1 MLELRCDAGDA
12 DGLRREIG
20 RRNKIIIALMRQV
33 EHNLNCVD
41 TNYGLLQNTFVLEE
55 QVRMRTDELKKTVEA
70 LEAFMANASVGVLL
84 TRDSKM
90 ERHNRKFGE
99 IFGFAGNEAIGRPT
113 TLLCRSE
120 AEYAELGRLAT
131 PLLSAAQ
138 PFHAEMNMR
147 RQDGSDLWVNLI
159 GYVSPDEP
167 AHGTIWILED
177 RTAAKLADE
186 VLRRSHSELEER
198 VAQRTTELSQQL
210 HFLQQLIEAIPG
222 PVYYKDA
229 QARFLGCNS
238 AFEAFIGRP
247 AKELIGKTV
256 PDIEATEPAENYLAS
271 DRALLNQPGAQ
282 IYESLVRYA
291 NGEMRD
297 VMFHKATFTQRDG
310 TLAGL
315 VGLMLD
321 ITERKRMEGNLR
333 QAATVFE
340 SSAEG
345 VIITTPDG
353 SIIAINRAFI
363 QITGYDENDVI
374 GRNPRLLQSG
384 RHDKNFFQEM
394 WETLSRNGRW
404 QGEIWNRRKNGEA
417 HPVWISII
425 AVKDEQDQVSNY
437 VATFADI
444 TQRKQHE
451 ENIQRLAFSDPL
463 TSLPNRRLLLDRLQ
477 QALAASLRN
486 KCHGALFFI
495 DLDDFKDLNDTLGHD
510 KGDLLLQQVAQR
522 LATCVR
528 EGDTVARP
536 GGDEFVVVLK
546 DLSAQ
551 RVKATGQAEL
561 TGEKILATLNLP
573 YLLNDYLH
581 HSTAS
586 IGVTLFNGESK
597 GVDELLKQADLAMYQ
612 AKGAGRNAL
621 RFFDPQMQTEV
632 AARVTMESNLRQGL
646 LENQFIL
653 HYQPQVDQHGHIT
666 GAEAL
671 LRWKHPQRGM
681 VAPSEFISLAEET
694 GLILP
699 LGLWVLE
706 TACRQLSAW
715 AKLPA
720 TAHLTLAV
728 NISVRQFRQPDFVGQ
743 VVQTL
748 GGTGADPH
756 RLKLELTESLLV
768 NDMEDIV
775 DKMTALRATGV
786 GFSLDDFGTGY
797 SSLSYLKRLPL
808 DQLKIDQCFV
818 KGLLIDR
825 SDAAIAKMI
834 VVLGQS
840 LGIAVIAEGVEIAA
854 QRDLLARQGCHA
866 YQGYLFSRPLPID
879 AFDQLALQL
888 CA

>member
-1 MLELRCDAGDA
+1 MTGMLELRCAAGDA
-12 DGLRREIG
+12 GGLRQEIV
-20 RRNKIIIALMRQV
+20 RRDKIIVSLMRQV
-33 EHNLNCVD
+33 EHNLNAVD
-41 TNYGLLQNTFVLEE
+41 TNYALLQNTFVLEE
-55 QVRMRTDELKKTVEA
+55 QVRARTDELKKTVEA

-90 ERHNRKFGE
+90 QRHNPKFGE
-99 IFGFAGNEAIGRPT
+99 MFGFAGSDAIGRPAR
-113 TLLCRSE
+113 LLCRSDE
-120 AEYAELGRLAT
+120 EYAELGRLAT

-138 PFHAEMNMR
+138 PVHTEMEMR

-177 RTAAKLADE
+177 RTASKRADE

-198 VAQRTTELSQQL
+198 VAERTTEISQQL

-238 AFEAFIGRP
+238 AFETFIGRP
-247 AKELIGKTV
+247 ARELIGKTAH
-256 PDIEATEPAENYLAS
+256 DIEPTELADKYLAS
-271 DRALLNQPGAQ
+271 DRELLNRPGSQ

-297 VMFHKATFTQRDG
+297 VMFHKATFTRRDG
-310 TLAGL
+310 AVGGL

-321 ITERKRMEGNLR
+321 ITTN
-333 QAATVFE
+333 
-340 SSAEG
+340 
-345 VIITTPDG
+345 PDG
-353 SIIAINRAFI
+353 SIIAINRAFV
-363 QITGYDENDVI
+363 QITGYDENDVV

-384 RHDKNFFQEM
+384 RHDKNFFHDM

-404 QGEIWNRRKNGEA
+404 QGEIWNRRKNGEE

-425 AVKDEQDQVSNY
+425 AVKDKQDHVTNY

-444 TQRKQHE
+444 TQRKMHE
-451 ENIQRLAFSDPL
+451 EKIQLLAFSDPL
-463 TSLPNRRLLLDRLQ
+463 TNLPNRRLLLDRLQ
-477 QALAASLRN
+477 QALAASFRN
-486 KCHGALFFI
+486 KSHGALFFI

-510 KGDLLLQQVAQR
+510 KGDLLLQQVAER
-522 LATCVR
+522 LANCVR

-536 GGDEFVVVLK
+536 GGDEFVVLLK
-546 DLSAQ
+546 DLSEQ
-551 RVKATGQAEL
+551 SLTATGQAEL
-561 TGEKILATLNLP
+561 AGEKILATLNQP

-586 IGVTLFNGESK
+586 IGVTLFNGGANS
-597 GVDELLKQADLAMYQ
+597 VDELLKQADLAMYQ

-621 RFFDPQMQTEV
+621 RFFDPYMQTVV
-632 AARVTMESNLRQGL
+632 AARVAMETNLRQGL

-653 HYQPQVDQHGHIT
+653 YYQPQVDHSGRVT

-671 LRWKHPQRGM
+671 VRWTHPQRGL
-681 VAPSEFISLAEET
+681 VPPSEFIPLAEET

-706 TACRQLSAW
+706 TACEQLSAW
-715 AKLPA
+715 AKLPE
-720 TAHLTLAV
+720 TTNLTLAV

-743 VVQTL
+743 VVKAL
-748 GGTGADPH
+748 GSTGANPQ

-768 NDMEDIV
+768 NDMEDIIA
-775 DKMTALRATGV
+775 KMTVLRAAGV
-786 GFSLDDFGTGY
+786 RFSLDDFGTGY

-818 KGLLIDR
+818 RGLLIDPN
-825 SDAAIAKMI
+825 DAAIAKMI
-834 VVLGQS
+834 VVLAQS
-840 LGIAVIAEGVEIAA
+840 LGIAVIAEGVEIEA

-866 YQGYLFSRPLPID
+866 YQGYLFSRPLPIC
-879 AFDQLALQL
+879 AFDQLAQQR